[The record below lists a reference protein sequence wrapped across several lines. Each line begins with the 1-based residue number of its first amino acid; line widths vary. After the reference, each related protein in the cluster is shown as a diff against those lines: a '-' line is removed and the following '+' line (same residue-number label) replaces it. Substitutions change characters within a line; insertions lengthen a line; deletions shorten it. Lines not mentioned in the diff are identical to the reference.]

1 MSTGWIRLPKKYEG
15 VIGKTLST
23 NLSTVFFYRNKNHSI
38 GRKTTLL
45 TITFRFNQFYF
56 CCRQS
61 DGPYSGHSS
70 SNTLSSTASSGGHSD
85 SDKWY
90 EMGVGSGGGGGGSG
104 GSGDQGETEPNG
116 LGGGG
121 YLQGASAD
129 SGIDTSSYG
138 APTHHSHPHSHHGST
153 TSLLAPGGGGG
164 GRDARDRSVSPWHS
178 PTEGGRRMLER
189 SPAAAESPGPPAER
203 SHDNTGRTPPTHLLL
218 RDSSTYSLSEAGPH
232 PRCVCRVLSTF

>member
-1 MSTGWIRLPKKYEG
+1 MA
-15 VIGKTLST
+15 
-23 NLSTVFFYRNKNHSI
+23 
-38 GRKTTLL
+38 
-45 TITFRFNQFYF
+45 FYF
-56 CCRQS
+56 CCQQS

-90 EMGVGSGGGGGGSG
+90 EIGVGASSSGGAGE
-104 GSGDQGETEPNG
+104 QGETEPNG

-129 SGIDTSSYG
+129 SGIDTSSFG
-138 APTHHSHPHSHHGST
+138 APHHSHPHSHHGST
-153 TSLLAPGGGGG
+153 TSLLAPSGSGSG
-164 GRDARDRSVSPWHS
+164 GRDGRDRSVSPWHS

-189 SPAAAESPGPPAER
+189 SPATAELSGPPVER

-232 PRCVCRVLSTF
+232 PR

>member
-1 MSTGWIRLPKKYEG
+1 MILT
-15 VIGKTLST
+15 VIVKFVKTC
-23 NLSTVFFYRNKNHSI
+23 
-38 GRKTTLL
+38 
-45 TITFRFNQFYF
+45 YF
-56 CCRQS
+56 CCQQS

-90 EMGVGSGGGGGGSG
+90 EMGVGGGSSGG
-104 GSGDQGETEPNG
+104 GDQGETEPNG

-138 APTHHSHPHSHHGST
+138 APHHSHPHSHHGST
-153 TSLLAPGGGGG
+153 TSLLAPSGGGGG
-164 GRDARDRSVSPWHS
+164 GRDGRDRSVSPWHS

-189 SPAAAESPGPPAER
+189 SPAAAESSGPPVER

-232 PRCVCRVLSTF
+232 PRCVCWLQFK

>member
-1 MSTGWIRLPKKYEG
+1 MFSLTWK
-15 VIGKTLST
+15 S
-23 NLSTVFFYRNKNHSI
+23 LSTVISP
-38 GRKTTLL
+38 
-45 TITFRFNQFYF
+45 RFSTS
-56 CCRQS
+56 CLSWQS

-90 EMGVGSGGGGGGSG
+90 EMGAGGGS
-104 GSGDQGETEPNG
+104 SGDQGETEPNG

-138 APTHHSHPHSHHGST
+138 ASHHSHPHSHHGSA
-153 TSLLAPGGGGG
+153 TSLLAPSG
-164 GRDARDRSVSPWHS
+164 GRESRERSPWHS

-189 SPAAAESPGPPAER
+189 SPAAAESPGPPGER
-203 SHDNTGRTPPTHLLL
+203 SHEGTGRSPPTHLLV
-218 RDSSTYSLSEAGPH
+218 RDSSTYSLSEAGSH
-232 PRCVCRVLSTF
+232 SRSVCVFVCEGKLVCLCRTGQYTAS